1 MNLPITIERRY
12 MKSFVSYTA
21 EFTKR
26 YFTFSRNFKF
36 YDWVLCILPTKRLHA
51 LRITIR
57 KLAAF
62 LEERRK
68 SSRKSKYMLLDY
80 LKCTKLI

>member
-1 MNLPITIERRY
+1 

-26 YFTFSRNFKF
+26 YFMFSRNFKF
-36 YDWVLCILPTKRLHA
+36 YDWVLCILLTKRLHA
-51 LRITIR
+51 RLRITIR